1 MRRARG
7 AAPRIGCSRR
17 STRRDLSPVG
27 GIAVHLWDVVV
38 GELEEEDEGGVLGVV
53 GEGGQG
59 QQQNADSRN

>member
-1 MRRARG
+1 MRRARD
-7 AAPRIGCSRR
+7 AVPRIGCSRR

-38 GELEEEDEGGVLGVV
+38 GELEEEDLEGGVLGVV

-59 QQQNADSRN
+59 